1 MLRITALCCERKDQR
16 MSQTSFK
23 ACVALVAVCLH
34 ACPVLA
40 EVLIT
45 PREAKL
51 PNADLRARGAM
62 SGPRVSLTSPSRDAT
77 SVKSPFALTIKFESR
92 DGVPV
97 DLNSLVVTY
106 EKAPPVDLTE
116 RVKAY
121 LTPTGITMPQAETP
135 PGEHRLHIEIKDVN
149 GRLGG
154 AEFSI
159 VAVP

>member
-1 MLRITALCCERKDQR
+1 MSVINLAGRTLMLALLC
-16 MSQTSFK
+16 
-23 ACVALVAVCLH
+23 AIAH
-34 ACPVLA
+34 AHA
-40 EVLIT
+40 DVLIT
-45 PREAKL
+45 PREAGL
-51 PNADLRARGAM
+51 PDADKRERGAM
-62 SGPRVSLTSPSRDAT
+62 QGPRVMLIAPPRGAVA
-77 SVKSPFALTIKFESR
+77 VKSPFALTIKFESR

-121 LTPTGITMPQAETP
+121 LTPSGIAMPEAETP
-135 PGEHRLHIEIKDVN
+135 PGEHRIHIEIKDVN

-159 VAVP
+159 DATP

>member
-1 MLRITALCCERKDQR
+1 
-16 MSQTSFK
+16 MSVT
-23 ACVALVAVCLH
+23 
-34 ACPVLA
+34 VLA
-40 EVLIT
+40 ARSLILALLCAIAPARADVLIT
-45 PREAKL
+45 PREAGL
-51 PNADLRARGAM
+51 PDADKRERGAM
-62 SGPRVSLTSPSRDAT
+62 QGPRVMLVAPPRGAVA
-77 SVKSPFALTIKFESR
+77 VKSPFTLTIKFESR

-121 LTPTGITMPQAETP
+121 LTPAGIAMPDAETP
-135 PGEHRLHIEIKDVN
+135 PGEHRIHIEIRDVN

-159 VAVP
+159 DATP

>member
-1 MLRITALCCERKDQR
+1 MRRTFLIASGALMAICPYTA
-16 MSQTSFK
+16 
-23 ACVALVAVCLH
+23 
-34 ACPVLA
+34 PVLA
-40 EVLIT
+40 DVLIT
-45 PREAKL
+45 PREARL
-51 PNADLRARGAM
+51 PDADKRERGVM
-62 SGPRVSLTSPSRDAT
+62 SGPKVLLKSPSRDAT
-77 SVKSPFALTIKFESR
+77 GIKSPFALIIKFETR

-121 LTPTGITMPQAETP
+121 LSPTGITMPQAETP

-159 VAVP
+159 VAMP